1 MSQPVDRL
9 SSNSSGITAS
19 GGPSDLIAE
28 DRSLPPTLGACG
40 AVMVMV
46 GLFGVAMHFAERA
59 FPVGPSV
66 GLVGALLGFLLLMV
80 HAALER
86 SEAILLAY
94 LGLGALL
101 MVAGMAALVSG
112 NLFLEGRA
120 LGAGGFLVG
129 LPLALAASR
138 SLGLGEKKLKD
149 QSARLAAVWAP
160 RVIGLLGAIGALAGI
175 LWLFMLA
182 ERGNFTNLGLPTLV
196 ALFSLIAVLGYLG
209 LVGLSSD
216 TAYKLGWIACYVGIG
231 LAAAVIVRSG
241 LHAWGVWRAQG
252 ASHFIPG
259 GWIILALSLL
269 VGLGSFAL
277 VSESPAVV
285 VFRREMAAFFL
296 SPIAY
301 FVMMAFALGT
311 WTSYSLFL
319 DRLADRQVLE
329 PILGN
334 YVIELFIVLCVLFG
348 VPLLTMRLLS
358 EEKRS
363 GTLEV
368 LLTAPVDELSIV
380 LGKFFAALVTYL
392 IIWLPFGLYLL
403 ALPITNQ
410 PGFDYRP
417 LMSYALALVVSG
429 AGFIALGL
437 ALSSL
442 SSNQLISGALTLTAM
457 ILLLSPYIL
466 QFRQGIEGTAW
477 STVLQHVS
485 FLNLWE
491 SSLEGKLVPRQLVF
505 HISLAV
511 LSLFVATKVLEAR
524 RWQ

>member
-1 MSQPVDRL
+1 MQQSEPVNPLDPKKPL
-9 SSNSSGITAS
+9 A
-19 GGPSDLIAE
+19 GGPSDLLAQ
-28 DRSLPPTLGACG
+28 DRSLPPTIGSCG

-46 GLFGVAMHFAERA
+46 GLFAVAMHFAERA
-59 FPVGPSV
+59 FPVGPAV
-66 GLVGALLGFLLLMV
+66 GLVGALLGFLLIVV
-80 HAALER
+80 HALLEKG
-86 SEAILLAY
+86 EIILLSY
-94 LGLGALL
+94 LGLGAVLL
-101 MVAGMAALVSG
+101 VAGLVALV
-112 NLFLEGRA
+112 NPKVPMDVRA
-120 LGAGGFLVG
+120 LGVGGALAG
-129 LPLALAASR
+129 LALTLSASR
-138 SLGLGEKKLKD
+138 SLGISGD
-149 QSARLAAVWAP
+149 AARDPSGRMAAVWAP
-160 RVIGLLGAIGALAGI
+160 RLIGIFGAGGSLLGI
-175 LWLFMLA
+175 LWLLVLS
-182 ERGNFTNLGLPTLV
+182 ERGEFSQLGLPVTLSLLGLV
-196 ALFSLIAVLGYLG
+196 AGLGYLG
-209 LVGLSSD
+209 LVGFGSD
-216 TAYKLGWIACYVGIG
+216 TANRLGWVACFVGFG
-231 LAAAVIVRSG
+231 LALAVVARSG
-241 LHAWGVWRAQG
+241 LHTWGVWKAQG
-252 ASHFIPG
+252 TTHFIPG

-269 VGLGSFAL
+269 VGLGSFAM
-277 VSESPAVV
+277 VSDSPTVV
-285 VFRREMAAFFL
+285 IFRREMASFFL

-368 LLTAPVDELSIV
+368 LLTAPVDEASVV

-403 ALPITNQ
+403 ALPVTNQ

-417 LMSYALALVVSG
+417 LLSYSVALVVSG

-457 ILLLSPYIL
+457 ILLLAPYIL
-466 QFRQGIEGTAW
+466 QFRQGIEGTPW

-505 HISLAV
+505 HLSLAV
-511 LSLFVATKVLEAR
+511 LSLFAATKVLEAR